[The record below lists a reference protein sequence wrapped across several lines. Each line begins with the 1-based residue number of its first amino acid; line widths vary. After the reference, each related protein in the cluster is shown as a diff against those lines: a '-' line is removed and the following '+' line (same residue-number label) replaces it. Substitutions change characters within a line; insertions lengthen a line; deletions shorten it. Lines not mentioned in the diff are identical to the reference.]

1 MVRRNATARVRLL
14 QMTTHGSDAAQKR
27 ASERLER
34 RNMIKTEADLAKLTV
49 HQREVLAD
57 LARRLSKAEVG
68 RLLQIA
74 GGTTNLDV
82 AAFLRTVEIA
92 ALNANSSNFPRSSS
106 GDVQRRSIV
115 QDEISSASSSLV
127 RLNPAA
133 ALLT

>member
-1 MVRRNATARVRLL
+1 
-14 QMTTHGSDAAQKR
+14 
-27 ASERLER
+27 
-34 RNMIKTEADLAKLTV
+34 MIKTEADLAKLTV